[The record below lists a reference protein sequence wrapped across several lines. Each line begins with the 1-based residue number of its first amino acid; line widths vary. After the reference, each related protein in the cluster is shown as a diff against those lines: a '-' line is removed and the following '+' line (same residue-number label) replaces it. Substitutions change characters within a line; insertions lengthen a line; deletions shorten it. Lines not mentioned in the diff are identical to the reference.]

1 MHTASFSRNPLGRS
15 ALCFWNALNFGF
27 HYKVFQHFHIGFK
40 LVHEKKKLRWSV
52 PLKKKGPRMWAL
64 LPARFQLC
72 AIRSCIRN
80 TLKPLRRISM
90 ILRCYSSLERDLF
103 LREILSGWHLEGKL
117 EAQSPLHYVSVLW
130 RSGVPRS
137 HTCLTCRSTLRRF
150 WQCLP
155 RSTSHFYGLPVAGCR
170 PTASSSFYFRHW
182 MRWSCD
188 ASQPNCSEQTHW
200 QMDDWCQLLPPMPG
214 RNLTMEKKEL
224 CHYLL
229 TTCDHGS
236 VNTRPWCF

>member
-1 MHTASFSRNPLGRS
+1 MSITACQVST
-15 ALCFWNALNFGF
+15 LC
-27 HYKVFQHFHIGFK
+27 Y
-40 LVHEKKKLRWSV
+40 KKLHKKY
-52 PLKKKGPRMWAL
+52 LKAPEENIHDIKVL
-64 LPARFQLC
+64 F
-72 AIRSCIRN
+72 
-80 TLKPLRRISM
+80 
-90 ILRCYSSLERDLF
+90 SSLERDLF

-130 RSGVPRS
+130 RSRVPKS

-155 RSTSHFYGLPVAGCR
+155 RSTSHFYGLPVVGCR